1 MGGGRFLASGIGD
14 NSAPGD
20 ISRVKAKSKY
30 SKGGCVV
37 VGVSVCVCVCV
48 RGSRREVGAG
58 LLTCLFASNQCG
70 RYSAYNNTTDAMPS
84 QVAIENASIAYAHS

>member
-37 VGVSVCVCVCV
+37 VGVSVCVCMCVCV
-48 RGSRREVGAG
+48 YKRKSARGGRRF
-58 LLTCLFASNQCG
+58 THLFICKQPM
-70 RYSAYNNTTDAMPS
+70 RTLFRI
-84 QVAIENASIAYAHS
+84 Q